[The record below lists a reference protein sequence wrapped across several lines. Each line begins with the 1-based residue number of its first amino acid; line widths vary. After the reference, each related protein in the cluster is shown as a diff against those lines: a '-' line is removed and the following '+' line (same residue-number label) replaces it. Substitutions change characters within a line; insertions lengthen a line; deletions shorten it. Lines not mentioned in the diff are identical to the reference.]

1 MRKFDF
7 VNENFNLRK
16 GRSQTKEKKNIEKKN
31 NVKRKH
37 PSIKEK
43 SNK

>member
-16 GRSQTKEKKNIEKKN
+16 GRSQTKEKKILKKKN

>member
-16 GRSQTKEKKNIEKKN
+16 GRSQTKEKNIEKKN